1 MKPILFSTPM
11 VQAILAGQKTQTRRV
26 VKPQPKAEKFSAIVR
41 CDDFSLARFWSRRPY
56 PRIDDVRA
64 RFIPGDILW
73 VRETF
78 RPKSH
83 GMPIG
88 DPYEYRATALEDGN
102 PTDEPWKPSIFMPK
116 KACRLFL
123 KVADVRVERLQSISE
138 ADAKAEGVDS
148 VDAFFALWQKINGTE
163 SLAANPWVWVCE
175 FEVISKPRA
184 SEQQDAVIKTCKCEM
199 PAKIHGKNLCW
210 RCKRSLS

>member
-1 MKPILFSTPM
+1 MANITKMKPILFSTPM
-11 VQAILAGQKTQTRRV
+11 VQAILKGQKTQTRRV
-26 VKPQPKAEKFSAIVR
+26 VKDPYVVGLLEMGQPNNALTL
-41 CDDFSLARFWSRRPY
+41 CRR
-56 PRIDDVRA
+56 RT
-64 RFIPGDILW
+64 GDILW

-116 KACRLFL
+116 EACRIFL

-138 ADAKAEGVDS
+138 ADAKAEGFASVDS
-148 VDAFFALWQKINGTE
+148 FFALWQKINGTE
-163 SLAANPWVWVCE
+163 SLAANPWVWVVE
-175 FEVISKPRA
+175 FEVIPKP
-184 SEQQDAVIKTCKCEM
+184 
-199 PAKIHGKNLCW
+199 
-210 RCKRSLS
+210 

>member
-11 VQAILAGQKTQTRRV
+11 VQAILKGQKWQTRRV
-26 VKPQPKAEKFSAIVR
+26 VKPKPKAENLSAIVR
-41 CDDFSLARFWSRRPY
+41 CDDFLLARFWTRSPHLV
-56 PRIDDVRA
+56 INDVRA
-64 RFIPGDILW
+64 PFIPGDVLW

-116 KACRLFL
+116 EACRIFL
-123 KVADVRVERLQSISE
+123 KVTNVRVERLQSISE

-148 VDAFFALWQKINGTE
+148 VDSFFALWQKLNGTE
-163 SLAANPWVWVCE
+163 SLADNPWVWVYE
-175 FEVISKPRA
+175 FKLTSP
-184 SEQQDAVIKTCKCEM
+184 
-199 PAKIHGKNLCW
+199 KN
-210 RCKRSLS
+210 

>member
-11 VQAILAGQKTQTRRV
+11 VQAILKGQKTQTRRI
-26 VKPQPKAEKFSAIVR
+26 VKQPEAVELLELGQFGDALDLSKHRK
-41 CDDFSLARFWSRRPY
+41 
-56 PRIDDVRA
+56 
-64 RFIPGDILW
+64 GDILW

-116 KACRLFL
+116 EACRIFL
-123 KVADVRVERLQSISE
+123 KVTNVRVERLQSISE
-138 ADAKAEGVDS
+138 ADAKAEGFDS
-148 VDAFFALWQKINGTE
+148 IDLFFALWQNINGTE
-163 SLAANPWVWVCE
+163 SLAANPWVWVYE
-175 FEVISKPRA
+175 FEVIPKP
-184 SEQQDAVIKTCKCEM
+184 
-199 PAKIHGKNLCW
+199 
-210 RCKRSLS
+210 